1 MTNKL
6 PEETYKY
13 GEVSL
18 TSDHSYVE
26 LFETLDPVGVPKRGS
41 TTPLVL
47 VMKDGEGYVIH
58 GPKIADEIVK
68 RFKDAKG

>member
-1 MTNKL
+1 M

-13 GEVSL
+13 REVSL
-18 TSDHSYVE
+18 TSDHLYVE
-26 LFETLDPVGVPKRGS
+26 LFETLDPFGVPKRGS
-41 TTPLVL
+41 TTPRVL

-68 RFKDAKG
+68 RFKEVKD

>member
-1 MTNKL
+1 M

-26 LFETLDPVGVPKRGS
+26 LFESLDPVEVPKRGS
-41 TTPLVL
+41 TTPQVL

-58 GPKIADEIVK
+58 GSKIAEGIVK
-68 RFKDAKG
+68 RFKDVKD